1 MSTPF
6 LVKDIR
12 PGAFN
17 SYPGSLTALGN
28 TLFFSA
34 NEGVNGRELW
44 KSDGTAA
51 GTVLVKDI
59 NLTNPFG
66 SSPSNLTAVGS
77 TLYFTADEGV
87 NGRELWKSDGTA
99 AGTVLVRDIFPGN
112 LGPSPSNLTAVGS
125 TLFFTADDGVNG
137 YELWRSDGTAA
148 GTVLVKDI
156 FPGLSGPSPS
166 NLTAVGST
174 LFFTASDDNDGFEL
188 WKSDGTAAGTV
199 LVKNI
204 RPYNLTVLGNTLF
217 FTAFDS
223 VNGFELWK
231 SDGTAAGTV
240 LVKDINP
247 GSLGSVGFSTQRT
260 VVGNTLT
267 LFFTAN
273 DGVNGTEL
281 WKSDG
286 TAAGTVLVRD
296 IRAGYSSSS
305 LENLTAVG
313 STLFFTVDDGVNGKE
328 LWKSDGTA
336 AGTVLVKDIRAGSSS
351 SNPGNLT
358 AVGNTLFF
366 TVNDGVNGEELWR
379 SDGTAAGTVLAGD
392 TRPGA
397 SGSYPSNLRAVGS
410 TLFFGADNGV
420 NGAELWAVSTPAI
433 PTLAIAATNANQTEG
448 NSGSK
453 AFTFTV
459 TRSVITTGSNNVDW
473 AVISSGSNAANATDF
488 VGGVLP
494 SGTVSFAPGET
505 SKVITVNVLGD
516 TTFEPNENFTVIL
529 SNPTNGAN
537 ITTATATGT
546 IENDDVA
553 IPILTI
559 AATSSSQTEGNSGSK
574 AFTFTVTRADN
585 TTGSNN
591 VNWAVT
597 GTGTFP
603 ANAAD
608 FVGGVLPS
616 GVVSFAPGESS
627 KVITVN
633 VLGDTTI
640 EPNENFTVTL
650 SNPTNG
656 ATLGTPSTATAT
668 IVDDDSVPFLVKD
681 IYPGSF
687 GPYPGNLTAR
697 GNTLFFTA
705 YDSVNGEELWRSDG
719 TAAGTVRVKDI
730 SPGDYGSYPS
740 NLTVVGSTLFF
751 QAYDSVNGI
760 ELWKSDGTAAGTV
773 LVKDINPGDSSSYL
787 DNLTALGNTL
797 FFTNAGLW
805 KSDGTE
811 AGTVLVK
818 NISLDNLTAVGNT
831 LFFSARGVSGNE
843 LWKSDGT
850 AASTVL
856 VKNIRPGSSSSDPRY
871 LTAVGNTLF
880 FAADNGVNGR
890 ELWKSDG
897 TAAGTVLVKD
907 INPNPSSFPLRYLTA
922 VGNTL
927 FFTAFDGVNGQEL
940 WKSDGT
946 AAGTVLVKDIRPGP
960 GGSLDFFTQMT
971 AVGNT
976 LFFTA
981 FDSVNGTELWKS
993 DGTAAGTV
1001 LVKDINPGYD
1011 NPFSGLNPQNL
1022 TAVGNT
1028 LFFTADDG
1036 VNGRELWKSDGTAAG
1051 TVLVGDIR
1059 PGSSS
1064 SDPQNLRVVGS
1075 TLYFTA
1081 DDGVNGRELWAVSG
1095 PAVPTLAIAATNAS
1109 QTEGNSGSKAFTF
1122 TVTRS
1127 GNTTGSNNVSWA
1139 VTGSGTNPANAT
1151 DFVGSVLP
1159 SGTVS
1164 FAPGESSKVIT
1175 VNVQG
1180 DTTVEPDE
1188 NFTVTLSN
1196 ATNGA
1201 TITTATATGTI
1212 QNDDV
1217 AVPTLAIAA
1226 TSASQTEGNSGSKA
1240 FTFTVTRAVNTTG
1253 TNNVNWAVT
1262 GSGTNPANATD
1273 FVGGILP
1280 SGVVSFAAG
1289 ETSKVI
1295 TVNVQGDTTVEPD
1308 ENFTV
1313 TLSNATNGATITT
1326 ATATGTI
1333 QNDDSSVTSIEAFG
1347 NTKLVKDAT
1356 NKLYAQ
1362 IGNNNPIAIKN
1373 GGTQITTNIYPG
1385 WQTLAAETVNGV
1397 NQVLWKYNDG
1407 NYLHLWTLD
1416 NNWNWQSSTGWWG
1429 LNSPEAFTQETNF
1442 QQDFNGDNKIGNPAP
1457 SSLVGGLGNDILV
1470 GGAGNDTLNGA
1481 AGIDTLTGGTGT
1493 DIFIF
1498 QFSQSTAA
1506 ALDRVTDFAIGTD
1519 KIDLLSQAGAA
1530 INAPVAFTRATD
1542 STTTNIN
1549 TIVTNVFTDANGAT
1563 AGNQALGIN
1572 SAVLVRDNSSST
1584 YLIINDGTL
1593 GFQSANDLVINLTG
1607 LTGTLPALGTIAV
1620 NSFFV

>member
-6 LVKDIR
+6 LVKDI
-12 PGAFN
+12 N
-17 SYPGSLTALGN
+17 PGSSGSFLGNLTARGN
-28 TLFFSA
+28 TLFFTAYDS
-34 NEGVNGRELW
+34 VNGEELW
-44 KSDGTAA
+44 RSDGTAA

-59 NLTNPFG
+59 VPSFYG
-66 SSPSNLTAVGS
+66 SSSR
-77 TLYFTADEGV
+77 Y
-87 NGRELWKSDGTA
+87 
-99 AGTVLVRDIFPGN
+99 
-112 LGPSPSNLTAVGS
+112 LTAVGS
-125 TLFFTADDGVNG
+125 TLFFTADDRVNG
-137 YELWRSDGTAA
+137 TELWKSDGTAA

-156 FPGLSGPSPS
+156 FPGLSGPSPR

-174 LFFTASDDNDGFEL
+174 LFFTADDNNDGQKL

-199 LVKNI
+199 LVKDI
-204 RPYNLTVLGNTLF
+204 SPTSNLTAVGSTLF
-217 FTAFDS
+217 FRAFDS
-223 VNGFELWK
+223 VNGTELWK

-240 LVKDINP
+240 LVKDIFPGSFSSNP
-247 GSLGSVGFSTQRT
+247 GNLTALGNTLFFTAFDVNGTELWKSDGTAAGT
-260 VVGNTLT
+260 VLVKDIRPGSYTSSNPFNLTAVGNTLT
-267 LFFTAN
+267 LYFTAD

-296 IRAGYSSSS
+296 IRAGSSSSS

-336 AGTVLVKDIRAGSSS
+336 AGTVLVRDIRAGSSS
-351 SNPGNLT
+351 SNPRNLT

-366 TVNDGVNGEELWR
+366 TAFDGVNGEELWR
-379 SDGTAAGTVLAGD
+379 SDGTAAGTVLVAD

-397 SGSYPSNLRAVGS
+397 SSSDPSNLRAVGS
-410 TLFFGADNGV
+410 TLFFSADNGV

-433 PTLAIAATNANQTEG
+433 PTLAIAATNASQTEG

-473 AVISSGSNAANATDF
+473 AVISSGSNPANAADF
-488 VGGVLP
+488 VGGLFP

-537 ITTATATGT
+537 ITTATAIGT
-546 IENDDVA
+546 IQNDDVA

-559 AATSSSQTEGNSGSK
+559 AATNANQTEGNSGSK

-633 VLGDTTI
+633 VQGDTTI

-656 ATLGTPSTATAT
+656 ATLGTPSTATLT
-668 IVDDDSVPFLVKD
+668 IVDEDSVPFLVKD

-687 GPYPGNLTAR
+687 GPYPSNLTAR

-719 TAAGTVRVKDI
+719 TAAGTVAVADI
-730 SPGDYGSYPS
+730 NPGDYGSYPG

-751 QAYDSVNGI
+751 QAYDSVNGT

-773 LVKDINPGDSSSYL
+773 LVKDINPGDSSSFL

-805 KSDGTE
+805 KSDGTA

-831 LFFSARGVSGNE
+831 LFFSASGVSGTE

-850 AASTVL
+850 AAGTVL
-856 VKNIRPGSSSSDPRY
+856 VKNIRPGSSSSDPRN

-880 FAADNGVNGR
+880 FTANDGANGR

-907 INPNPSSFPLRYLTA
+907 IGLGSSYFPPSYLTA

-927 FFTAFDGVNGQEL
+927 FFSANDNVNGREL

-960 GGSLDFFTQMT
+960 GDSLGFFTQMT

-993 DGTAAGTV
+993 DGTEAGTV

-1011 NPFSGLNPQNL
+1011 NPFIGLNPQNL

-1051 TVLVGDIR
+1051 TILVGDIR

-1081 DDGVNGRELWAVSG
+1081 DNGVNGEELWAVST
-1095 PAVPTLAIAATNAS
+1095 PAI
-1109 QTEGNSGSKAFTF
+1109 
-1122 TVTRS
+1122 
-1127 GNTTGSNNVSWA
+1127 
-1139 VTGSGTNPANAT
+1139 
-1151 DFVGSVLP
+1151 
-1159 SGTVS
+1159 
-1164 FAPGESSKVIT
+1164 
-1175 VNVQG
+1175 
-1180 DTTVEPDE
+1180 
-1188 NFTVTLSN
+1188 
-1196 ATNGA
+1196 
-1201 TITTATATGTI
+1201 
-1212 QNDDV
+1212 
-1217 AVPTLAIAA
+1217 PTLAIAA

-1240 FTFTVTRAVNTTG
+1240 FTFTVTRSVNTTG
-1253 TNNVNWAVT
+1253 TNNVNWVVT
-1262 GSGTNPANATD
+1262 GTGTNPANATD
-1273 FVGGILP
+1273 FVGGLLP
-1280 SGVVSFAAG
+1280 SGTLSFAAG

-1295 TVNVQGDTTVEPD
+1295 TVDVQGDTTVELN

-1333 QNDDSSVTSIEAFG
+1333 ENDDISVTPIEAFG
-1347 NTKLVKDAT
+1347 NTKLVQDAT

-1362 IGNNNPIAIKN
+1362 IGNNNPTAIKI
-1373 GGTQITTNIYPG
+1373 GATQITTNIYPG

-1416 NNWNWQSSTGWWG
+1416 SNWNWQSSTGWWGLNSTEAFTQETNFQQDFNGDGIIGQPYTPMETFGNTKLVQDATNNLYAQIGNNNPTAIKIGATQITTNIYSGWQTLAAETVNGVNQVLWKYNDGNYLHLWTLDSNWNWQSSTGWWG

-1442 QQDFNGDNKIGNPAP
+1442 Q
-1457 SSLVGGLGNDILV
+1457 
-1470 GGAGNDTLNGA
+1470 
-1481 AGIDTLTGGTGT
+1481 
-1493 DIFIF
+1493 
-1498 QFSQSTAA
+1498 
-1506 ALDRVTDFAIGTD
+1506 
-1519 KIDLLSQAGAA
+1519 
-1530 INAPVAFTRATD
+1530 
-1542 STTTNIN
+1542 
-1549 TIVTNVFTDANGAT
+1549 
-1563 AGNQALGIN
+1563 
-1572 SAVLVRDNSSST
+1572 
-1584 YLIINDGTL
+1584 
-1593 GFQSANDLVINLTG
+1593 
-1607 LTGTLPALGTIAV
+1607 
-1620 NSFFV
+1620 